1 MSANS
6 LRTLARHL
14 DVPERTL
21 RRAAAEGLVR
31 GDRTSARRFL
41 TTLREETYLRTHWPL
56 LSSLREALRTEPN
69 VRLAILF
76 GSQATGASLESSDVD
91 VLVALADP
99 SAANLAELTGRLE
112 RRIGRDI
119 QLVRIEDAERA
130 PVLMSA
136 ALSEGRVL
144 VDPEARWPELKA
156 SEPRWR
162 RRAAAGEIPLEDAM
176 PTAEQVHEAARIVAD
191 EFIPFYDAYRAW
203 IGRGFAAAVP
213 AYDHRSH
220 FATLLRRPWPSRS
233 RSSRTRARAS
243 AAPTTRSRRRPSTPA
258 RSATSRDSRTGSAR
272 TAASTAVPRSWTC
285 TPTTTTTSTEPERRW
300 PLTS

>member
-76 GSQATGASLESSDVD
+76 GSQATGASLECSDVD

-99 SAANLAELTGRLE
+99 SAAKLAELTGRLE

-144 VDPEARWPELKA
+144 VDREARWPELKA

-162 RRAAAGEIPLEDAM
+162 RRAAAGEIPLDDAM
-176 PTAEQVHEAARIVAD
+176 PD
-191 EFIPFYDAYRAW
+191 LDA
-203 IGRGFAAAVP
+203 G
-213 AYDHRSH
+213 
-220 FATLLRRPWPSRS
+220 
-233 RSSRTRARAS
+233 
-243 AAPTTRSRRRPSTPA
+243 
-258 RSATSRDSRTGSAR
+258 
-272 TAASTAVPRSWTC
+272 
-285 TPTTTTTSTEPERRW
+285 
-300 PLTS
+300 